1 MKIFCCLLKK
11 IVEPDDSI
19 MQGVTMR
26 PIDTEDL
33 RTTGSL
39 REIGDVMFGKLLAQV
54 EEDHVEFGCIAHVP
68 IVDPSRSLRSM
79 HYPGHFFRYTFS
91 PTFSSRFGI
100 VTFPSVEAM
109 MVVFPEAEGPN
120 SLDRSTLIVNV
131 VPSTVISTF
140 FMMIA
145 SQWWTESEDALSE

>member
-1 MKIFCCLLKK
+1 
-11 IVEPDDSI
+11 
-19 MQGVTMR
+19 MR
-26 PIDTEDL
+26 PIDTKDL
-33 RTTGSL
+33 CPTGSL
-39 REIGDVMFGKLLAQV
+39 REIGDMMFGKLLAQV

-68 IVDPSRSLRSM
+68 IVALSRYFGSIQ
-79 HYPGHFFRYTFS
+79 YPGHFFRYTFS

-100 VTFPSVEAM
+100 VTFPSVDAM

-140 FMMIA
+140 FMMVA
-145 SQWWTESEDALSE
+145 SR